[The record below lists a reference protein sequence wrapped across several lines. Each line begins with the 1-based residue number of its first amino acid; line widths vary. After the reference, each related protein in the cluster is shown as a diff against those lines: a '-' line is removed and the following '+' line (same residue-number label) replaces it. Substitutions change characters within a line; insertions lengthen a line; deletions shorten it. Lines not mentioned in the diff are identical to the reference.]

1 MPARFSPYVRLRRR
15 GDSRIARLFDMCAG
29 RGRLIAAPPEN
40 LGSPRRGRRPRRP
53 ALPPL
58 KGEVAEPLA
67 AKPEGSQIY
76 RKGACSLRF
85 ALLTTPQPPPSNGG
99 DSSPCRGARAPPRRR
114 GRRPPCGARKT
125 HRAYAI
131 SRVFRPLRKLPVP
144 FFRHRRREPAIPRR
158 PDQKTKKHPA

>member
-40 LGSPRRGRRPRRP
+40 LGSPRRGRRPRRS

-67 AKPEGSQIY
+67 AKPEGSQIH
-76 RKGACSLRF
+76 RKGACSLDF
-85 ALLTTPQPPPSNGG
+85 ALLTTPQSPPSNGG
-99 DSSPCRGARAPPRRR
+99 DSSPCRGAHA
-114 GRRPPCGARKT
+114 A
-125 HRAYAI
+125 
-131 SRVFRPLRKLPVP
+131 
-144 FFRHRRREPAIPRR
+144 
-158 PDQKTKKHPA
+158 HPAGDGVRLAVPGKHIGLTLFLVFSDRCGNCRFPSSATGGGNPQFLDVPIEIQEKPG